1 MRISV
6 PALLPVLLLAACA
19 VESPDTAVN
28 LAAGASDAVSVDG
41 SGDAS
46 AVTDEEDAG
55 TDLLPFIEG
64 GRTCGSVLSAEDI
77 AAREEKFTHDLAE
90 SRANQR
96 AAHTS
101 GNINV
106 YLHMI
111 TSGGRGSL
119 TSTQIRDQM
128 DVLNAAYASTGWTF
142 TLVGQDTTN
151 NSTYFSRCYSSS
163 TESSMKS
170 ALRQGSADDLNLYT
184 CVPSGG
190 VLGFSTFPSDY
201 SSSPTLDGVVVLYS
215 TFPGGAST
223 PYNLGDTVVHEVGH
237 WMGLYHTFEGGCS
250 STNDHVSDTPAERS
264 ASYGCPS
271 RQDTCS
277 SSGSD
282 PVDNFMD
289 YTDDSCMDTF
299 TSGQDT
305 RVDTQFS
312 TYRYGK

>member
-6 PALLPVLLLAACA
+6 PALLPLLVLAACA
-19 VESPDTAVN
+19 ADLPDTAVE
-28 LAAGASDAVSVDG
+28 LAPGASDAVSGDG
-41 SGDAS
+41 AGDA
-46 AVTDEEDAG
+46 AAADEDDAG

-64 GRTCGSVLSAEDI
+64 GRTCGSVLSAEEI
-77 AAREEKFTHDLAE
+77 ARREEQFTQDLAA

-101 GNINV
+101 GNVNV

-111 TSGGRGSL
+111 TNGSRGSL

-201 SSSPTLDGVVVLYS
+201 SSNPTLDGVVVLYS
-215 TFPGGAST
+215 TFPGGSSS

-277 SSGSD
+277 SAGSD

-305 RVDTQFS
+305 RIDTQFS